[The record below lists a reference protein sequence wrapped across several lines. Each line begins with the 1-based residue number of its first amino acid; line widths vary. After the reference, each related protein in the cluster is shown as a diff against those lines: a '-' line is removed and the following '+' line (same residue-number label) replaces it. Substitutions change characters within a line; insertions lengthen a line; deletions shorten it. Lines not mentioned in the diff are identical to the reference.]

1 MRSQFE
7 KLVQNFKLKRV
18 GGAPKG
24 HPFAP
29 LVETLGFVDLGGVWA
44 FPADLRVVAL

>member
-18 GGAPKG
+18 GGAHKG
-24 HPFAP
+24 HQLTP
-29 LVETLGFVDLGGVWA
+29 LDVHSVAGGDWGMG
-44 FPADLRVVAL
+44 